1 MHQTESQ
8 DRPSNAAEGPSVPFD
23 GGYLTDGET
32 LFRIERTL
40 LGDAQGDL
48 LVELEDCATLELI
61 VCSARSVAELGL
73 RPVRPLAQRAGQK
86 PLTRSL
92 PRQI

>member
-1 MHQTESQ
+1 MRRPKQTDSP
-8 DRPSNAAEGPSVPFD
+8 DWTSAADDPSSTTFD

-40 LGDAQGDL
+40 VGSKQGNL

-61 VCSARSVAELGL
+61 VCSVHTVAELGL
-73 RPVRPLAQRAGQK
+73 RPVRPIAHT
-86 PLTRSL
+86 PS
-92 PRQI
+92 

>member
-1 MHQTESQ
+1 MRHTKPTASIKQ
-8 DRPSNAAEGPSVPFD
+8 DSAQALHGIPFE

-40 LGDAQGDL
+40 VEDPRGDL

-61 VCSARSVAELGL
+61 VCSAPLVGELGL
-73 RPVRPLAQRAGQK
+73 RPVQPL
-86 PLTRSL
+86 SL
-92 PRQI
+92 V